1 MAAGPGRVTVGDG
14 ACAYTCACLA
24 VQTASGSG
32 VPWCAAGAS
41 AGWTGGLTIGLVCWA
56 VVRPAEERGNRHQVL
71 IGLAGEPA
79 GLDVRPHVVVEV
91 GKARPRGL
99 PPWRGRDLSG
109 ARPGHH
115 PDHDVRLAVAPR
127 RPRGGPAPDAP
138 PPPLPSPRMA
148 RG

>member
-1 MAAGPGRVTVGDG
+1 MAAGHGRVTVGDG

-56 VVRPAEERGNRHQVL
+56 VVRPAEERGNRHRVL

-99 PPWRGRDLSG
+99 PPWRGRDIAARFLSDD
-109 ARPGHH
+109 
-115 PDHDVRLAVAPR
+115 PDRERRLAPSR
-127 RPRGGPAPDAP
+127 RAPDAWP
-138 PPPLPSPRMA
+138 H
-148 RG
+148 